1 MIWLDSVLRDIK
13 ERGRDL
19 DQVLNQ
25 YTMYVKPAFE
35 EFSLPV
41 RLAIRIIIS
50 LVVSDQKINFY
61 QNVLSSPQTKKFAD
75 VIIPRG
81 ADNTGKSLTRF
92 FSVFYWLVCMLLTVC
107 FVHIHASIYIKNC
120 NLVIF
125 RLPACAKS

>member
-1 MIWLDSVLRDIK
+1 VLVVEKIDVIILIWFGSVLRDIK

-41 RLAIRIIIS
+41 RLLQNGLNRS
-50 LVVSDQKINFY
+50 LTHFI
-61 QNVLSSPQTKKFAD
+61 LSNKTTKMCIFFPQTKKFAD

-81 ADNTGKSLTRF
+81 ADNTGKSLNRI
-92 FSVFYWLVCMLLTVC
+92 FSVFYWLVCAC
-107 FVHIHASIYIKNC
+107 F
-120 NLVIF
+120 
-125 RLPACAKS
+125 